1 MIFIMI
7 KIDKVYQAPAKVT
20 NAKVNLRNNYQN
32 TGEKES
38 GLLALIEASNGLPT
52 LVGKRKY
59 R

>member
-38 GLLALIEASNGLPT
+38 GLLALIGASTGL
-52 LVGKRKY
+52 LALARKRKY